1 MIGNVM
7 FASGRL
13 METFV
18 VKTYLIL
25 ILENP
30 RNESNNSFFAT
41 LFKMIFDFPSVFL
54 LLFYIWL
61 IFPCGEDQL
70 SVKILNSNDSE
81 LLS

>member
-1 MIGNVM
+1 
-7 FASGRL
+7 

-30 RNESNNSFFAT
+30 RNGSNNSFFAT
-41 LFKMIFDFPSVFL
+41 LLKMLFYFPSVFL

-70 SVKILNSNDSE
+70 SVKIFNSNDSQP
-81 LLS
+81 LS